1 MSEPHQLIFPP
12 FRLDVTHGCL
22 CCGAD
27 CMPMR
32 LKTLAVLRYLI
43 EHRDRVVSRDE
54 LSQAIWPGRFGAD
67 AAPKQCILELRRLLG
82 ESPHQPRF
90 IQTFGR
96 HGYRFIGP
104 LVAETSPPAK
114 FSDAGSS
121 FADSACRDYCTGR
134 DAVLARLHAAW
145 EQAQAGHP
153 RCVLLLGPAGIGKTT
168 VATTFLQRI
177 NVGRRGW
184 AARGQ
189 CIEHHGEGEA
199 YLALLDALGSL
210 ARGRW
215 RTRLSAVLNRHAPL
229 WLLQLPALIPPGGEA
244 ALRQRVQGID
254 STRMLRELTEA
265 FEALTRHEPGV
276 LLLEDV
282 QWANPSTLEWLN
294 AWILRQGAARLLV
307 IVTWRTD
314 DGGGNRVDEPLASGL
329 FNEWRRRP
337 GVTLIPLTELE
348 PAAVEAYLR
357 ARFADAGLAARLAP
371 VLYQRSGGQPFLMNA
386 LVEQWLARQLLA
398 SVDGEWRLTG
408 GLDVLASS
416 VPITARELIEKR
428 LATLNF
434 DERQTLEAASV
445 LGAEFT
451 TALLAAVLD
460 RDRDAQERR
469 CVALARRD
477 GLLRETGLSL
487 EPDETISTR
496 YAFRHVLYRDV
507 IYDQLSA
514 GQRCLLHRRA
524 GHALETAHAG
534 DTLAVATA
542 LAQHFE
548 QGRDPD
554 RASRYYQQASQ
565 TALSRHAPREAAICL
580 EKALSLLQ
588 HFPESAERNRRE
600 FELQLTLQDQIEP
613 ACRLFAPVCME

>member
-1 MSEPHQLIFPP
+1 MSEPHPLIFPP
-12 FRLDVTHGCL
+12 FHLDVTHGRL
-22 CCGAD
+22 CRGAD
-27 CMPMR
+27 CVPMR

-90 IQTFGR
+90 IQTCGR

-104 LVAETSPPAK
+104 LAAESSSPATPIGGGLADPAR
-114 FSDAGSS
+114 
-121 FADSACRDYCTGR
+121 RDYCAGR

-145 EQAQAGHP
+145 EQAQAGHSH
-153 RCVLLLGPAGIGKTT
+153 CVLLLGPAGIGKTT

-254 STRMLRELTEA
+254 SARMLRELTEA

-276 LLLEDV
+276 LLLEDA

-314 DGGGNRVDEPLASGL
+314 DGGVKRVDEPLASGL

-348 PAAVEAYLR
+348 PAAVEAYLQ

-371 VLYQRSGGQPFLMNA
+371 VLHQRSGGQPFLMNA

-398 SVDGEWRLTG
+398 SVDGAWHLTAD
-408 GLDVLASS
+408 LDILASS

-428 LATLNF
+428 LATLSF
-434 DERQTLEAASV
+434 DEHQTLGAASV

-460 RDRDAQERR
+460 CDRDAQERR
-469 CVALARRD
+469 CAALARRD
-477 GLLRETGLSL
+477 GLLREAGLSL

-496 YAFRHVLYRDV
+496 YAFRHVLYQDV
-507 IYDQLSA
+507 IYDHLSA
-514 GQRCLLHRRA
+514 GQRCFLHRRA
-524 GHALETAHAG
+524 GHALEVAHAG
-534 DTLAVATA
+534 DTLAVAAA

-565 TALSRHAPREAAICL
+565 TALSRHAPREAALCL
-580 EKALSLLQ
+580 DKALALLQ
-588 HFPESAERNRRE
+588 HLPESAERKQRE
-600 FELQLTLQDQIEP
+600 LELRLALDHPLT
-613 ACRLFAPVCME
+613 ATGR

>member
-1 MSEPHQLIFPP
+1 MTEAQLIFPP
-12 FRLDVTHGCL
+12 FRLDVTHGRL
-22 CCGAD
+22 YRGAD
-27 CMPMR
+27 CVPTR

-43 EHRDRVVSRDE
+43 ENRDRVVSRDE

-67 AAPKQCILELRRLLG
+67 AAPKQCILELRKLLG

-90 IQTFGR
+90 IQTIGR

-104 LVAETSPPAK
+104 LAAEIPSPAK
-114 FSDAGSS
+114 FSGAGSS
-121 FADSACRDYCTGR
+121 FADPARQDYCIGR
-134 DAVLARLHAAW
+134 DAVLDRLH
-145 EQAQAGHP
+145 
-153 RCVLLLGPAGIGKTT
+153 AGIGKTT

-177 NVGRRGW
+177 NISRRGW

-189 CIEHHGEGEA
+189 CIEHYGEGEA

-215 RTRLSAVLNRHAPL
+215 RTRLGVVLNRHAPL

-244 ALRQRVQGID
+244 TLRQRVQGAD
-254 STRMLRELTEA
+254 SARMLRELTGA
-265 FEALTRHEPGV
+265 FEVLACGEPGI

-294 AWILRQGAARLLV
+294 AWILRQSTARLLV
-307 IVTWRTD
+307 IVTWRTE
-314 DGGGNRVDEPLASGL
+314 DGGGKRVGEPLASGL
-329 FNEWRRRP
+329 LNEWRRRP
-337 GVTLIPLTELE
+337 VVTLLPLMELE

-371 VLYQRSGGQPFLMNA
+371 VLYQRSSGQPFLMNA

-416 VPITARELIEKR
+416 VPITARGLIEKR

-460 RDRDAQERR
+460 RNRDVQERR

-477 GLLRETGLSL
+477 GLLREAGLSL

-496 YAFRHVLYRDV
+496 YAFRHVLYQDV

-514 GQRCLLHRRA
+514 GQRCFL
-524 GHALETAHAG
+524 HAG
-534 DTLAVATA
+534 ATLAVATA
-542 LAQHFE
+542 LAQPFE

-565 TALSRHAPREAAICL
+565 TALSRHAPREAALCL

-588 HFPESAERNRRE
+588 HLPESAERNRRE
-600 FELQLTLQDQIEP
+600 FED
-613 ACRLFAPVCME
+613 RKSVV